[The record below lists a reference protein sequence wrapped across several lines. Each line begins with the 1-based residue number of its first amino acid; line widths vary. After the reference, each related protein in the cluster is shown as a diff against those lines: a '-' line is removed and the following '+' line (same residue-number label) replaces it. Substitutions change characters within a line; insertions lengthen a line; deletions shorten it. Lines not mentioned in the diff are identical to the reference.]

1 MAISAMDVKKLR
13 EMTGAG
19 MLDCKKALEAT
30 DGDFEAA
37 VDDLRKKGIAKAAK
51 RSGRVA
57 ADGTVAI
64 MVNDDTSVA
73 AMTEVNCETDFVARG
88 NDFNGFVASVLNHVM
103 ANPVSE
109 MEELLGQTFEGAA
122 GTIQE
127 EVTNMVAK
135 TGENMGIRRFIRWE
149 RSVPGIIKD
158 YIHMGG
164 KIGVLAE
171 IACGK
176 QETAAKPEFDA
187 LALDVCLQIAAMN
200 PLAVSEK
207 DLDANVVEREMNIYK
222 EQAAATG
229 KPEKV
234 VEGIALGK
242 LNKWYKD
249 VVLYKQEF
257 FKDAEQHRTIEKYL
271 EDAGKELG
279 DSITVLRYARFQLG
293 EGIEKKEGDLAA
305 EVAEMIK

>member
-1 MAISAMDVKKLR
+1 MDVKKLR

-19 MLDCKKALEAT
+19 MLDCKKALEAAG
-30 DGDFEAA
+30 GDFDAA

-57 ADGTVAI
+57 ADGTVATL
-64 MVNDDTSVA
+64 VNEDASVA
-73 AMTEVNCETDFVARG
+73 VMTEVNCETDFVARG
-88 NDFNGFVASVLNHVM
+88 DDFNGFVTAVMNHVM
-103 ANPVSE
+103 ANPVAD
-109 MEELLGQTFEGAA
+109 MDELLGQTMEGAS
-122 GTIQE
+122 GTIKE

-135 TGENMGIRRFIRWE
+135 TGENMGIRRFVRWE
-149 RSVPGIIKD
+149 RNVPGSIKS

-171 IACGK
+171 IACGN

-187 LALDVCLQIAAMN
+187 LTLDVCLQIAAMN

-207 DLDANVVEREMNIYK
+207 DLDAAVVEREMNIYK

-234 VEGIALGK
+234 VESIATGK
-242 LNKWYKD
+242 MNKWYKD
-249 VVLYKQEF
+249 AVLNKQEF
-257 FKDAEQHRTIEKYL
+257 FKDTEQHRTMEKYL

-279 DSITVLRYARFQLG
+279 DSITVLRFARFQLG